1 MINNTNR
8 ENIYRVNR
16 HSNLEEKTVQK
27 SLTDHVYAG
36 KPGWNSFLKI
46 FLLSLGTGFTVAGIV
61 FFFAYNWEDLHK
73 FAKLGLAETTF
84 VIAAACIFISKFNE
98 TTRSIMLTV
107 ACVLV
112 GVLFAVFGQIY
123 QTGANAYD
131 FFLGW
136 TVFITLCVLVSDFA
150 PLWLIYIVLVNT
162 TVFFYAEQVAD
173 HWQERTV
180 FLIHFFL
187 NTAALG
193 VTILLQK
200 IKNELHIPLWFTNA
214 VAFAAAFFA
223 TVGSIIEIVDYN
235 EGDLY
240 IVLLTVLLIYGSG
253 VYYALNKKSIF
264 YLAVI
269 AFSSIIIISTV
280 IIDAVHGSETF
291 FFVFI
296 FIIGSVTGVIKGLLS
311 LHKIWSHE

>member
-1 MINNTNR
+1 MTNNTNR

-16 HSNLEEKTVQK
+16 YSNLKEKTVQEF
-27 SLTDHVYAG
+27 LTEHVYTG
-36 KPGWNSFLKI
+36 KPEWNSFLKI
-46 FLLSLGTGFTVAGIV
+46 FLLSLGAGFTVAGIV

-73 FAKLGLAETTF
+73 FAKLGLAETIF
-84 VIAAACIFISKFNE
+84 VVAAVCVFISKFNE

-136 TVFITLCVLVSDFA
+136 TVFITVCVLVADFA

-162 TVFFYAEQVAD
+162 TLFLYSEQVAD
-173 HWQERTV
+173 HWEERMV
-180 FLIHFFL
+180 FLIHFCL
-187 NTAALG
+187 NTTVLAAT
-193 VTILLQK
+193 VLLQK
-200 IKNELHIPLWFTNA
+200 IKNERYIPLWFTNA
-214 VAFAAAFFA
+214 LAFAAAFFA
-223 TVGSIIEIVDYN
+223 TGGSIIEIVDYD

-240 IVLLTVLLIYGSG
+240 IVLLIVLLAYGLG

-269 AFSSIIIISTV
+269 AFSMIMIISAL
-280 IIDAVHGSETF
+280 IIDAGGGFETF
-291 FFVFI
+291 FFISI
-296 FIIGSVTGVIKGLLS
+296 FIIGSVTGIIKGLLS
-311 LHKIWSHE
+311 LHKTWSHE

>member
-16 HSNLEEKTVQK
+16 HSNLKEKTVQK
-27 SLTDHVYAG
+27 FLTDHVYAG

-46 FLLSLGTGFTVAGIV
+46 FLLSLGAGFTVAGIV

-73 FAKLGLAETTF
+73 FAKLGLAEMTF
-84 VIAAACIFISKFNE
+84 VVASACIFISKFNE

-136 TVFITLCVLVSDFA
+136 TVFITLCVLISDFA

-162 TVFFYAEQVAD
+162 TFFFYSEQVAN
-173 HWQERTV
+173 HWEERMV
-180 FLIHFFL
+180 FLIHFCL
-187 NTAALG
+187 NTSVLAAT
-193 VTILLQK
+193 VLLQK
-200 IKNELHIPLWFTNA
+200 IKTELHIPLWFTNA

-223 TVGSIIEIVDYN
+223 TGGSIIEVVDYD

-240 IVLLTVLLIYGSG
+240 IVLLFVLLIYGLG

-269 AFSSIIIISTV
+269 AFSSIIILSAV
-280 IIDAVHGSETF
+280 IINAGSGAETF
-291 FFVFI
+291 FFISI
-296 FIIGSVTGVIKGLLS
+296 FIIGSVTGAIGALLL
-311 LHKIWSHE
+311 LHKTWSHE